1 VTTDLSGRRP
11 ELPALHQTVRGRP
24 LIYLDNASTTFK
36 PVAVID
42 AVRRTLERECANVH
56 RGVHALSEAATALYE
71 GARARTAAFIGAR
84 PAEVVLTRGTTESI
98 NLVAHSWGRTSLG
111 PGDTVVVTT
120 MEHHSNLVPWQM
132 ICRERG
138 ARLHVLPIT
147 DEGELVAD
155 LPDRAK
161 LVAVSHASNVLGTI
175 NPVADIC
182 RAAHE
187 RGALVLVDGAQAA
200 GHLPVDVRAL
210 GCDFYAFSA
219 HKMFGP
225 TGTGVLWARAELLAD
240 MPPWL
245 GGGDMVL
252 SVTLDGATYREAP
265 FKFEAGTPN
274 IAGVVGLGAAVDYVA
289 GLGWDAL
296 AAHER
301 RLVDRASAALA
312 DIDGVRLV
320 GAARDRIGIV
330 AFTVDGVHPHDVATI
345 VDREGIAIRSG
356 HHCAEP
362 LHRRLGVDATARASF
377 AFYNTEAEVD
387 ALAAAVRLA
396 AETFR

>member
-1 VTTDLSGRRP
+1 MDLSGRRADV
-11 ELPALHQTVRGRP
+11 PALHQTVRGRP
-24 LIYLDNASTTFK
+24 LVYLDNASTTLK
-36 PVAVID
+36 PQVVID
-42 AVRRTLERECANVH
+42 AVQRTMARECANVH

-71 GARARTAAFIGAR
+71 GARAEVAAFVGARTAEIVF
-84 PAEVVLTRGTTESI
+84 TRGTTESV
-98 NLVAHSWGRTSLG
+98 NLVARTWGRANLG
-111 PGDTVVVTT
+111 PGDTVVVTA

-147 DEGELVAD
+147 DDGELVPA

-161 LVAVSHASNVLGTI
+161 LVAVSHVSNVLGTI
-175 NPVADIC
+175 NPVAELC

-187 RGALVLVDGAQAA
+187 RGALVFVDGAQAA

-219 HKMFGP
+219 HKVYGP
-225 TGTGVLWARAELLAD
+225 TGTGVLWARAELLDA

-252 SVTLDGATYREAP
+252 SVTLEDATYREPP

-274 IAGVVGLGAAVDYVA
+274 IAGVVGLGAAVDYTG
-289 GLGWDAL
+289 GLGWDAA

-301 RLVDRASAALA
+301 RLLDRATAALRE
-312 DIDGVRLV
+312 IRGVRLL
-320 GAARDRIGIV
+320 GAARERIGIV
-330 AFTVDGVHPHDVATI
+330 AFDLDGVHPHDVATI

-362 LHRRLGVDATARASF
+362 LHRRLGLQASARASF